1 MVSCLEMVWSRGDKP
16 SRRERSIVTVTALI
30 TKRISDNS
38 LNHHLTDARSN
49 SITAEEMAE
58 V

>member
-38 LNHHLTDARSN
+38 LNHHLTDARN
-49 SITAEEMAE
+49 NGITAEEMAE
-58 V
+58 L